1 MCVRVRARCVT
12 LYDGQA
18 GPLYFFSTVARRWRR
33 PPARGWAPRGL
44 TPDRDASRLGAKPS
58 RGVGSPGFAFGVT
71 STNRRPR

>member
-1 MCVRVRARCVT
+1 MCVRVRAAVCNLVRC
-12 LYDGQA
+12 QA

-58 RGVGSPGFAFGVT
+58 RGVGSPGFAFGV